1 MNRLTILLL
10 LATTFAATAA
20 DPVKPYPLD
29 TCVVSGDAID
39 KSVPPV
45 IYKGWEVRF
54 CCKGCIKKFNASP
67 DKYVAKLE
75 ALKPP
80 GK

>member
-1 MNRLTILLL
+1 MNRLTILPL
-10 LATTFAATAA
+10 LALSLAATAA
-20 DPVKPYPLD
+20 DPAKPYPLD

-39 KSVPPV
+39 KTVPSVT
-45 IYKGWEVRF
+45 YKGWEVRF

-75 ALKPP
+75 ALKPQ